1 MLPRFV
7 IRPHHAAPGR
17 AARELWWLDP
27 RWIVVAML
35 VPIYLSFLAFDY
47 SRVVPVAY
55 VPSGL
60 YFWGLGLLL
69 ALVLGAT
76 FGTQRAVAPGG
87 RNPIVIPRWLPALLL
102 AGTLTAYIAWFHPL
116 ATRPELIIE
125 VLSSERANVRDE
137 ISTMPPLTTLTQWGV
152 AYAIVYA
159 IRRGQG
165 RTAAWEGAGLWLII
179 LFALLR
185 SIVWSERLALI
196 EVLACYAV
204 ALLAFHRCGS
214 AWRFRVA
221 GLAPLVAPPLLYL
234 LFTASEYFRS
244 WTFYRRYYDS
254 IWRFAFDRLTAYY
267 AVASNNGLGLLAESS
282 RWPTYDGSYLLQWA
296 FPRPLADASNFQFTA
311 AQYDYE
317 RFLVDFARPE
327 LNNPSGLFV
336 IVYDVGYFGSALYF
350 LMIGALIGIAYRG
363 YRQQQAG
370 GLLFYPVCVLFLVE
384 LLRFN
389 YFSASRFLPILL
401 ALLLGAFSAYRGRR
415 RFLPRVA
422 GGQP

>member
-1 MLPRFV
+1 MMLQRFAL
-7 IRPHHAAPGR
+7 RPHYAAPGR

-27 RWIVVAML
+27 RWIVAAML

-55 VPSGL
+55 VPGGL
-60 YFWGLGLLL
+60 YFWGLGLLAAL
-69 ALVLGAT
+69 ALGAS
-76 FGTQRAVAPGG
+76 FGAQRDFAPGSG
-87 RNPIVIPRWLPALLL
+87 PTVIPRWLSALLL

-116 ATRPELIIE
+116 LDRPELIAE

-165 RTAAWEGAGLWLII
+165 RTAAWESAGLWLII
-179 LFALLR
+179 LMALLR

-204 ALLAFHRCGS
+204 AMLAFHRFGS
-214 AWRFRVA
+214 RRFRAA
-221 GLAPLVAPPLLYL
+221 GLAPLAAPVLLYFV
-234 LFTASEYFRS
+234 FTASEYFRS
-244 WTFYRRYYDS
+244 WAFYRNYYDS
-254 IWRFAFDRLTAYY
+254 IWTFAFERLTAYY
-267 AVASNNGLGLLAESS
+267 AVASNNGIGLLAEST
-282 RWPTYDGSYLLQWA
+282 RWPTYDGSYVLQWA
-296 FPRPLADASNFQFTA
+296 FPRPADAASNFELAA
-311 AQYDYE
+311 AQYDYD
-317 RFLVDFARPE
+317 RFLLDFARPE

-350 LMIGALIGIAYRG
+350 VVIGALIGMAYRA
-363 YRQQQAG
+363 YRQQQIG
-370 GLLFYPVCVLFLVE
+370 GLLLYPVCVLFLVE

-389 YFSASRFLPILL
+389 YFAASRFLPILL
-401 ALLLGAFSAYRGRR
+401 ALLASAFAAYRGRR
-415 RFLPRVA
+415 RFVPRVA